1 MADTPSNSAPFRLIS
16 GVEFGEDVVVYS
28 FTNLY
33 GCRIGDR
40 TRIGPYVEIQRD
52 VVIGTDCKISSH
64 SFLCS
69 GLTIEDEVFIGHGVA
84 FVNDKHPR
92 ATTHEGTLQSDAD
105 WTTLETRLCRRAS
118 IGSGAVVLGG
128 LTIGEG
134 ALVGA
139 GAVVTR
145 DVPAGATVVGNP
157 ARVRHA
163 IEAKKI

>member
-16 GVEFGEDVVVYS
+16 DVEFGEDVVVYS

-52 VVIGTDCKISSH
+52 VVIGSDCKISSH

-69 GLTIEDEVFIGHGVA
+69 GLTVEAEVFIGHGVV

-92 ATTHEGTLQSDAD
+92 ATTNEGTLQSDAD
-105 WTTLETRLCRRAS
+105 WTTLETRLCRRSS

-145 DVPAGATVVGNP
+145 DVPAGATVMGNP
-157 ARVRHA
+157 AQ
-163 IEAKKI
+163 